1 MKKSELKQ
9 GGKKIKNKT
18 SKKMMKIE
26 IEILVNKYNEL
37 KFYCRKRDVSV
48 EDKVREIIINAINS
62 AEIDNF

>member
-1 MKKSELKQ
+1 
-9 GGKKIKNKT
+9 
-18 SKKMMKIE
+18 MMKIE